1 MIKLKDLLVEKGG
14 QVKLDGKTYP
24 AWTKKVMDYV
34 LKGDNVPLTTGIVDK
49 VLGKKIPVNAF
60 HATDIK
66 NIKFVKN
73 VLGNKKP
80 VSAFTRMGIDSKLAT
95 GGGIQT
101 TGGIVFHI
109 QGNLLARKIRDMAT
123 GRDKQGR
130 AWFFTPWMAD
140 SDTLNDFYFMREKA
154 GITGWETFEKEEKKI
169 EKEMRKKGF
178 KTKSDETKKQKNV
191 NVNRWIVTYID
202 LANKWMLKHKKEI
215 KKRLV
220 QPDTEL
226 DGNKH
231 WQRQAWNEL
240 LVYDTKIKSVFVLD
254 KVIDKMNGVQRVE
267 LEKLIGTASGNVPVV
282 VGNVSQYHKWYKQ
295 NKGHIHGN

>member
-1 MIKLKDLLVEKGG
+1 VIKLKDLLVEK
-14 QVKLDGKTYP
+14 QTKLDGKTYP
-24 AWTKKVMDYV
+24 AWTEKVLQYV
-34 LKGDNVPLTTGIVDK
+34 LKAKYVPLTTGIVEK
-49 VLGKKIPVNAF
+49 ILGKKIPVNAF

-66 NIKFVKN
+66 NIKYVKN

-80 VSAFTRMGIDSKLAT
+80 LSTFTRMGIESKLAT

-130 AWFFTPWMAD
+130 AWFFINWMVD
-140 SDTLNDFYFMREKA
+140 SDAENDHYFMRKKA
-154 GITGWETFEKEEKKI
+154 GIIGWESWEKEEKRI
-169 EKEMRKKGF
+169 EKEMKKKGF
-178 KTKSDETKKQKNV
+178 KADSDETKKQKNMLA
-191 NVNRWIVTYID
+191 NRWIVKYID
-202 LANKWMLKHKKEI
+202 LSNKWMLKHKKEI
-215 KKRLV
+215 KQNLV
-220 QPDTEL
+220 QPDTTIS
-226 DGNKH
+226 GNKH

-254 KVIDKMNGVQRVE
+254 KVIDKMNGVQQVE

-282 VGNVSQYHKWYKQ
+282 VGNVSQYHKWYTT
-295 NKGHIHGN
+295 NKGHLHK

>member
-24 AWTKKVMDYV
+24 AWTKEVMDYV

-73 VLGNKKP
+73 VLGNKKAI
-80 VSAFTRMGIDSKLAT
+80 SAFTRMGIDSKLAT

-101 TGGIVFHI
+101 TGGIVFHV

-123 GRDKQGR
+123 GADKQGR
-130 AWFFTPWMAD
+130 RWFFIAWMV
-140 SDTLNDFYFMREKA
+140 DTDAKNDHYFMRKKA
-154 GITGWETFEKEEKKI
+154 GIADWDDFEKAEKKI
-169 EKEMRKKGF
+169 EKEMRNKGF
-178 KTKSDETKKQKNV
+178 KTKSDETKKQKNMLAH
-191 NVNRWIVTYID
+191 RWIVKYID
-202 LANKWMLKHKKEI
+202 LSNKWMLKHKDEI
-215 KKRLV
+215 KKNLV
-220 QPDTEL
+220 QPDTKL
-226 DGNKH
+226 SGNKH

-267 LEKLIGTASGNVPVV
+267 LEKLIGTASGNVPVT
-282 VGNVSQYHKWYKQ
+282 VGTTSQYHKWYTT
-295 NKGHIHGN
+295 NKGHLHK

>member
-34 LKGDNVPLTTGIVDK
+34 LKGKNVPLTTGIVDK

-140 SDTLNDFYFMREKA
+140 SDTQNDFYFMREKA

-178 KTKSDETKKQKNV
+178 KTDSDETKKQKNV

>member
-1 MIKLKDLLVEKGG
+1 MIKLKDLLVEK
-14 QVKLDGKTYP
+14 QTKLDGKTYP
-24 AWTKKVMDYV
+24 AWTEKVLQYV
-34 LKGDNVPLTTGIVDK
+34 LKAKYVPLTTGIVEK
-49 VLGKKIPVNAF
+49 ILGKKIPVNAF

-66 NIKFVKN
+66 NIKYVKN

-80 VSAFTRMGIDSKLAT
+80 LSTFTRMGIESKLAT

-130 AWFFTPWMAD
+130 AWFFINWMVD
-140 SDTLNDFYFMREKA
+140 SDAENDHYFMRKKA
-154 GITGWETFEKEEKKI
+154 GIIGWESWEKEEKRI
-169 EKEMRKKGF
+169 EKEMKKKGF
-178 KTKSDETKKQKNV
+178 KADSDETKKQKNMLA
-191 NVNRWIVTYID
+191 NRWIVKYID
-202 LANKWMLKHKKEI
+202 LSNKWMLKHKKEI
-215 KKRLV
+215 KQNLV
-220 QPDTEL
+220 QPDTTIS
-226 DGNKH
+226 GNKH

-254 KVIDKMNGVQRVE
+254 KVIDKMNGVQQVE

-282 VGNVSQYHKWYKQ
+282 VGNVSQYHKWYTT
-295 NKGHIHGN
+295 NKGHLHK

>member
-1 MIKLKDLLVEKGG
+1 
-14 QVKLDGKTYP
+14 
-24 AWTKKVMDYV
+24 
-34 LKGDNVPLTTGIVDK
+34 
-49 VLGKKIPVNAF
+49 
-60 HATDIK
+60 
-66 NIKFVKN
+66 
-73 VLGNKKP
+73 
-80 VSAFTRMGIDSKLAT
+80 
-95 GGGIQT
+95 
-101 TGGIVFHI
+101 
-109 QGNLLARKIRDMAT
+109 MAT

-254 KVIDKMNGVQRVE
+254 KVIDKMNGVQQVE
-267 LEKLIGTASGNVPVV
+267 LEKLIGSASGNVPVV
-282 VGNVSQYHKWYKQ
+282 IGNVSQYHKWYKQ

>member
-24 AWTKKVMDYV
+24 AWTEKVMDYV
-34 LKGDNVPLTTGIVDK
+34 LKGKNVPLTTGIVDK

-80 VSAFTRMGIDSKLAT
+80 VSTFTRMGIDSKLAT

-101 TGGIVFHI
+101 TGGIVFHV
-109 QGNLLARKIRDMAT
+109 QGNLLARKIMDMAT

-130 AWFFTPWMAD
+130 AWFFTPWMCDVDAQ
-140 SDTLNDFYFMREKA
+140 NDHYFMRKKA
-154 GITGWETFEKEEKKI
+154 GIYGWDTWEKEEKRI

-178 KTKSDETKKQKNV
+178 KTDSDETKKQKNMLA
-191 NVNRWIVTYID
+191 NRWIVKYID
-202 LANKWMLKHKKEI
+202 LSNKWMLKHKKEI
-215 KKRLV
+215 KKHLV
-220 QPDTEL
+220 EPDTTL
-226 DGNKH
+226 SGNKH

-254 KVIDKMNGVQRVE
+254 KVIDKMNGVQQVE

-282 VGNVSQYHKWYKQ
+282 VGNISQYHKWYKQ
-295 NKGHIHGN
+295 NGGHIHK